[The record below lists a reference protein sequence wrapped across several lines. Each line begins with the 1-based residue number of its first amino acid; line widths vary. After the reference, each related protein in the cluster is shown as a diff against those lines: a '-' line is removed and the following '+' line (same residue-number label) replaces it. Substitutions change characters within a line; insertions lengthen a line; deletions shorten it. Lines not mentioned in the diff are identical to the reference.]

1 MMGQEEHGVSASGL
15 FSLVPGG
22 HGRGR
27 DPSSTGTSSFPLSWR
42 ELKVRAVKAA
52 TKGPSR
58 VLAGAALT
66 LLSCLWP
73 DLACSYSGHTHTVPY
88 QSRLDDPRGGHP
100 VAWHMQLGPGAGEH
114 QALPSRG
121 TRPGSGFTH
130 GEPLGFP
137 APHPHPTGP
146 GWLLQQGSPEV
157 RLVAGL
163 HSAEGLLHTH
173 LASWHPALTKLPGEP
188 SWPLRIKPWQLSVHW
203 RITGSPAVS
212 TLWMERPRCRHRL
225 SEAQM

>member
-1 MMGQEEHGVSASGL
+1 MMGQEQHGVSASGL
-15 FSLVPGG
+15 FRLVPR
-22 HGRGR
+22 GRGR
-27 DPSSTGTSSFPLSWR
+27 GQGPSSTGTSSFPLSWR

-100 VAWHMQLGPGAGEH
+100 VAWHMQLGPGAGE
-114 QALPSRG
+114 
-121 TRPGSGFTH
+121 
-130 GEPLGFP
+130 PLGFP

-157 RLVAGL
+157 RLVAAL
-163 HSAEGLLHTH
+163 HSAEGLFHTH
-173 LASWHPALTKLPGEP
+173 LASWHPAFTKL
-188 SWPLRIKPWQLSVHW
+188 L
-203 RITGSPAVS
+203 GSQAG
-212 TLWMERPRCRHRL
+212 L
-225 SEAQM
+225 